1 MKPLIWIID
10 EEWSEYRIE
19 EKIFKEKY
27 PHSTIKYSSY
37 DYIEDLEAFGHQAD
51 IIMAQVYA
59 DIPGEVLRKLKKCK
73 GIAVYGGGFDRVDVR
88 TARELGIGVTNV
100 SDYCKE
106 DLAEYVMSC
115 IFHFR
120 KNILG
125 YAEVM
130 NRGTWGA
137 QAVHKVTRRVTGSNL
152 LIVGFG
158 RIGKCV
164 AQKCGVLGMRILA
177 FDPYV
182 DAEQMNMLG
191 AEKVSWTE
199 GLKQADFISI
209 NAILNQETERLI
221 GYEDFK
227 QMKNT
232 AYVINTARGR
242 IVVEADL
249 IQAIDEGLIAGAALD
264 VIEVEPPTFKED
276 IFLAQRVIVTP
287 HISYISEE
295 SYAELKARSVS
306 NAIEFLED
314 RVPADLV
321 N

>member
-19 EKIFKEKY
+19 EKVFREKY
-27 PHSTIKYSSY
+27 PQSTIRYSSY
-37 DYIEDLEAFGHQAD
+37 DYAEDLEAFGYQAD
-51 IIMAQVYA
+51 IIIAQVYA
-59 DIPGEVLRKLKKCK
+59 VIPGEVLRKLKKCK
-73 GIAVYGGGFDRVDVR
+73 GIAVYGGGFDRVDVQ

-106 DLAEYVMSC
+106 DLAEYVMAC

-125 YAEVM
+125 YADAM
-130 NRGTWGA
+130 DRRTWGA
-137 QAVHKVTRRVTGSNL
+137 QAVHKVTRRVAGSNL

-164 AQKCGVLGMRILA
+164 AQKGGALGMRIFA

-209 NAILNQETERLI
+209 NAILNQETERLM

-276 IFLAQRVIVTP
+276 IFSAQRVIVTP

-295 SYAELKARSVS
+295 SYAELKARSVN
-306 NAIEFLED
+306 NAIELLEG